1 MKLSLNRHNYLTLD
15 LCILIVNEGL
25 ILNRHTY
32 EF

>member
-1 MKLSLNRHNYLTLD
+1 MKLSLNHHYYLTLD
-15 LCILIVNEGL
+15 LCILIFNEGL